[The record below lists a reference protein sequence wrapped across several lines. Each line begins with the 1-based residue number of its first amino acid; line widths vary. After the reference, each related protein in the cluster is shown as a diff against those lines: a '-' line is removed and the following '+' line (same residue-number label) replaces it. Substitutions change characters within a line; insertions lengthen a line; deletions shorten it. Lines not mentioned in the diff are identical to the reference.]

1 VNGAQHFKQS
11 VGAFGVYVE
20 LVFAVPVKMESA
32 AVLSATCPSWREIY
46 PTKPNIEFGHI
57 NKSRFVRHG
66 NFSAT
71 LRQSLRRKP
80 NYWDV
85 EGVRHSGRGELNF
98 VLMWSISDR
107 PVLQSPTLGK
117 PIKLEMEEFS
127 DLGPFLPE
135 SAPKATSNFIDE
147 LNTPIFG
154 EFGANKTRIGGNK
167 GFI

>member
-1 VNGAQHFKQS
+1 VHNILSK
-11 VGAFGVYVE
+11 VLVR
-20 LVFAVPVKMESA
+20 LVFMLNSCLQS
-32 AVLSATCPSWREIY
+32 LSKWNPLLFYQLPA
-46 PTKPNIEFGHI
+46 
-57 NKSRFVRHG
+57 RHG
-66 NFSAT
+66 EKSTQLSPILNLDTST
-71 LRQSLRRKP
+71 NLDLLDMETSVLHCVNP
-80 NYWDV
+80 YDV
-85 EGVRHSGRGELNF
+85 NPIIGTSKV
-98 VLMWSISDR
+98 SDI
-107 PVLQSPTLGK
+107 QEESPTLGK